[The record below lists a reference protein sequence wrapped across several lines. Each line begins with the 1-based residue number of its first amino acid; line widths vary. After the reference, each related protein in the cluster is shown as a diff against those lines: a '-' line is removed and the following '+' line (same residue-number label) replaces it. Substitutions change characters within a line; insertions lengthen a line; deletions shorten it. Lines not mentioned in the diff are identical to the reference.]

1 MRIPGLVLSL
11 LLILLQPASAA
22 DNPLDTALRIG
33 TAANYPPLA
42 FMADGTFQ
50 GVEADLAKAV
60 GERLRVETRIVE
72 LPWEELIPALTDNRI
87 DVIMAGM
94 SVTAERSRQVLFT
107 TPYLQVG
114 QMALVRDDQLVRWSR
129 PAALYDKGLRVGVI
143 GGTTGEAYVRGEL
156 PDAMVNAFTDIDQA
170 TAALRTGSIDI
181 FIHDAPTIWRLTA
194 STATQEAGLMG
205 LYRPL
210 TEEHLAWAVRPQD
223 TKLADSLNAAL
234 HNLQSD
240 GTLQQIIRQWI
251 PVQVEVG
258 K

>member
-1 MRIPGLVLSL
+1 MRILGLLLPL

-22 DNPLDTALRIG
+22 DKALRIG

-42 FMADGTFQ
+42 FMADGAFQ

-72 LPWEELIPALTDNRI
+72 LPWEELIAALTDKRI

-114 QMALVRDDQLVRWSR
+114 QMALVRDDQLIRWSR
-129 PAALYDKGLRVGVI
+129 PAALYDKGLRAGVI
-143 GGTTGEAYVRGEL
+143 GGTTGEAYVQGEL
-156 PDAMVNAFTDIDQA
+156 PDAVISAFTDIDEA

-181 FIHDAPTIWRLTA
+181 FIHDAPSIWRLTA
-194 STATQEAGLMG
+194 NTATQEAGLMG

-210 TEEHLAWAVRPQD
+210 TEEYLAWAVRPQD

-234 HNLQSD
+234 QTLQSD
-240 GTLQQIIRQWI
+240 GTLQQIIRKWI